1 MKLNFKG
8 KRLVY
13 FTSGFVSLFVSLFG
27 YSQGVVSS
35 LLAFDTFNKYFN
47 QPSAATIGIVISI
60 QEIGA
65 MISSIMVAKLSDK
78 FGRKR
83 TLLLGTF
90 IFMIGG
96 SLSFLSQYFYIG
108 HWKSFSGMGVG
119 ILSTI
124 VPSYQCEISPSEERG
139 KLVCGEFTGNI
150 TGYALSVWVG
160 YFSYFIQDIGDSRN
174 QPSFIHG

>member
-1 MKLNFKG
+1 
-8 KRLVY
+8 
-13 FTSGFVSLFVSLFG
+13 
-27 YSQGVVSS
+27 
-35 LLAFDTFNKYFN
+35 
-47 QPSAATIGIVISI
+47 
-60 QEIGA
+60 

-96 SLSFLSQYFYIG
+96 SLQAFCPNIFILAIG
-108 HWKSFSGMGVG
+108 RSFSGMGVG

-174 QPSFIHG
+174 QPHSFTANLSWRLPLFIQVVIAFVLFLGGFSLLNHLVGY

>member
-1 MKLNFKG
+1 M
-8 KRLVY
+8 LVY
-13 FTSGFVSLFVSLFG
+13 LLVYLVILK
-27 YSQGVVSS
+27 VVSS

-47 QPSAATIGIVISI
+47 QPSATIGIVISI

-96 SLSFLSQYFYIG
+96 SLQAFVPIFLY
-108 HWKSFSGMGVG
+108 WP
-119 ILSTI
+119 L
-124 VPSYQCEISPSEERG
+124 EEFFQG
-139 KLVCGEFTGNI
+139 
-150 TGYALSVWVG
+150 WV
-160 YFSYFIQDIGDSRN
+160 
-174 QPSFIHG
+174 